1 MPRLSVRLDVLL
13 DRIGLCMSRGHRI
26 DGLWV
31 GCLTSD
37 KEKRL
42 MAFDPVEEALGLI
55 KRHDP
60 LRYDRLRRDLER
72 IWVFLLAGN
81 WGEYRHPLRMCVL
94 DERVV
99 LDEATRSEQ
108 IASTIVHEATHAR
121 LMRRG
126 IGYEGA
132 LRARIEAVC
141 FRRQRAFAARL
152 PPGGPAQ
159 EDAQRRLTGY
169 PEEFWSDASFRERR
183 DQGAAEVFHYLGMSE
198 TFTRNAFRLAA
209 LVRRVGDFIERLKP
223 PFRRRRPF

>member
-60 LRYDRLRRDLER
+60 LRYDRLRRDLVR

-132 LRARIEAVC
+132 LRAHRSSLLPPTARL
-141 FRRQRAFAARL
+141 RRQAAAGRGGPGGRSTAPDRLPGRVLERRILPRTTRPRRCGSLSLLRHVRDVHSECISLGGAGAAR
-152 PPGGPAQ
+152 
-159 EDAQRRLTGY
+159 R
-169 PEEFWSDASFRERR
+169 
-183 DQGAAEVFHYLGMSE
+183 
-198 TFTRNAFRLAA
+198 
-209 LVRRVGDFIERLKP
+209 
-223 PFRRRRPF
+223 